1 MTRLLTRVKETIQ
14 IHMANRIFMVMLSFS
29 LFFMKRLPLL
39 FPVIVCECVS
49 HSPPAAAERREAR
62 FGKGTQAESGIHIY
76 NYIIYLKE
84 KAYSCVFFEKIIT
97 FENSISA
104 FCPENVIF

>member
-1 MTRLLTRVKETIQ
+1 
-14 IHMANRIFMVMLSFS
+14 MAG
-29 LFFMKRLPLL
+29 P
-39 FPVIVCECVS
+39 
-49 HSPPAAAERREAR
+49 AAERREAR

>member
-1 MTRLLTRVKETIQ
+1 MFAVVLGCVLC
-14 IHMANRIFMVMLSFS
+14 NLSTAAYLS
-29 LFFMKRLPLL
+29 EREQKRLKVVSPLRTSAW
-39 FPVIVCECVS
+39 PE
-49 HSPPAAAERREAR
+49 PAAERREAPI
-62 FGKGTQAESGIHIY
+62 GKGTQPQQAESGIHIY

-104 FCPENVIF
+104 FCPENGYF

>member
-1 MTRLLTRVKETIQ
+1 MPGGSAGPED
-14 IHMANRIFMVMLSFS
+14 
-29 LFFMKRLPLL
+29 
-39 FPVIVCECVS
+39 
-49 HSPPAAAERREAR
+49 AAERGEAR

-104 FCPENVIF
+104 FCPENGYF